1 MATMTRNQSRTL
13 PRRTR
18 KAGAAGFTII
28 ELMVALAVLAIL
40 VTLIA
45 PNFNDATLSARL
57 NGFAS
62 SLVASAQVAR
72 SEAIKRNATI
82 ALCTSTDGETCD
94 GSGDWEQG
102 WIVVN
107 QATGTVFQ
115 YQQALPAEFRV
126 TETGGADLV
135 DFLGTVVGMN
145 PAALTVCRATPVG
158 SEERVVTISG
168 TGAVYVSITTVG
180 SCS

>member
-62 SLVASAQVAR
+62 SLVASAQERGHQAQCHHCSLHVDGRRDLRWVGRLGAGLDRGQPGDRHRVPVSAGPAR
-72 SEAIKRNATI
+72 RVPGHG
-82 ALCTSTDGETCD
+82 DG
-94 GSGDWEQG
+94 W
-102 WIVVN
+102 
-107 QATGTVFQ
+107 
-115 YQQALPAEFRV
+115 
-126 TETGGADLV
+126 GGPGG
-135 DFLGTVVGMN
+135 FPGH
-145 PAALTVCRATPVG
+145 ALTVCRATPVG